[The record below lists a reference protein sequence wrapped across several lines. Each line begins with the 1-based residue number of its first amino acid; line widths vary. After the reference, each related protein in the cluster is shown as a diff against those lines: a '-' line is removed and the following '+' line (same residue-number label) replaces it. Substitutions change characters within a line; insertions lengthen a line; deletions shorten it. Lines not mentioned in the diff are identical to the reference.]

1 MDAVALFGERIGSL
15 LLGGFLQ
22 WYQTSNTQQYHCHC
36 SGTSTRQAIHNN
48 SSVIGRKLAVEV
60 LYFGDERVVV
70 VAYIKMFRGNCNR
83 RV

>member
-1 MDAVALFGERIGSL
+1 MERGL
-15 LLGGFLQ
+15 DRYYLGG
-22 WYQTSNTQQYHCHC
+22 SC
-36 SGTSTRQAIHNN
+36 SGTRQAIHNNIIAVVPGTRQAIHNN
-48 SSVIGRKLAVEV
+48 SSVIGRNLAVEV